1 VTPSRRLLV
10 LASACALL
18 VPLWAVV
25 AAGLVQVR
33 ACVPTSGP
41 FTGAHLLLLRPAA
54 ACPSGVALDE
64 HGVFAV
70 VGAVALTTLA
80 VQLAALG
87 AFAGLS
93 AALARTAA
101 LVARL
106 VDHVL
111 PGRRTPGR
119 VVAVGA
125 RSVLSRA
132 TAVLGDV
139 RRAATSVVGLRAPPL
154 AA

>member
-25 AAGLVQVR
+25 AAGLLQVR
-33 ACVPTSGP
+33 ACVPAVGSLTGP
-41 FTGAHLLLLRPAA
+41 HLLLLRPAA
-54 ACPSGVALDE
+54 DCPSGVALDE

-80 VQLAALG
+80 AHLAAIG

-106 VDHVL
+106 LDHVL

-119 VVAVGA
+119 AVAVGA
-125 RSVLSRA
+125 GGALTRA

-139 RRAATSVVGLRAPPL
+139 SRAATAVVGLRAPPL
-154 AA
+154 PA

>member
-1 VTPSRRLLV
+1 MTPSRRLLV

-33 ACVPTSGP
+33 ACVPSFGSL
-41 FTGAHLLLLRPAA
+41 TGAHLLLLRPAA
-54 ACPSGVALDE
+54 DCPSGVALDE
-64 HGVFAV
+64 HGVLAV
-70 VGAVALTTLA
+70 VGAVALTTIA
-80 VQLAALG
+80 VNLAALG
-87 AFAGLS
+87 ALAGLS
-93 AALARTAA
+93 ATLARTAA

-106 VDHVL
+106 LDRVL
-111 PGRRTPGR
+111 PGRRTPGS

-125 RSVLSRA
+125 RPVLSRA
-132 TAVLGDV
+132 TAAIGDV
-139 RRAATSVVGLRAPPL
+139 RRAAAAVVGLRAPPF

>member
-1 VTPSRRLLV
+1 MTPSRRLLV

-25 AAGLVQVR
+25 AAGLLQVR
-33 ACVPTSGP
+33 ACVPAVGSLTGP
-41 FTGAHLLLLRPAA
+41 HLLLLRPAA
-54 ACPSGVALDE
+54 DCPSGVALDE

-80 VQLAALG
+80 AHLAAIG

-106 VDHVL
+106 LDHVL

-125 RSVLSRA
+125 LGALTRA

-139 RRAATSVVGLRAPPL
+139 RRAATAVVGLRAPPL